1 MVTITEIWI
10 KSAYIMQMLAA
21 IKKLPEIQY
30 SAGARFAVSDDTD
43 LFLESCLLPGIR
55 AFMDT

>member
-1 MVTITEIWI
+1 
-10 KSAYIMQMLAA
+10 MQMLAA